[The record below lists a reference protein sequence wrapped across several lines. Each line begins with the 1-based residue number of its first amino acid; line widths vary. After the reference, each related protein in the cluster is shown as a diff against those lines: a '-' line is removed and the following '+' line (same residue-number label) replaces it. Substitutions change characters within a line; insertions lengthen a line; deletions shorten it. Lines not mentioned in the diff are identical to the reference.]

1 MIFFLKLTELVIES
15 WSGDIIDYLKNEQI
29 CKVYHGQG
37 TCVFKDGH
45 TYKGEVKYG
54 LLNGKGTFTWTDG
67 TKYKGEFREN
77 EITGKGQYIWADG
90 STYEG
95 EVLNGLRHGKGK
107 YINNKEGVE
116 Y

>member
-1 MIFFLKLTELVIES
+1 M
-15 WSGDIIDYLKNEQI
+15 
-29 CKVYHGQG
+29 
-37 TCVFKDGH
+37 
-45 TYKGEVKYG
+45 
-54 LLNGKGTFTWTDG
+54 NGKGTFTWTDG